1 MTKEEVKRLPT
12 LQEVVDQILMEE
24 AQIVKLDSP
33 PIATIEPSPSAIHK
47 PFAEYFNDYDDKK
60 FIAVRLSSRDPLNE
74 DILDETNS
82 ILIDPMN
89 VEEIAV
95 ALKRI
100 KDNKQ
105 FRNRLS
111 EGAIAKAAELRIDI
125 RTKKILEFIK
135 RKIKK

>member
-1 MTKEEVKRLPT
+1 M
-12 LQEVVDQILMEE
+12 
-24 AQIVKLDSP
+24 
-33 PIATIEPSPSAIHK
+33 
-47 PFAEYFNDYDDKK
+47 
-60 FIAVRLSSRDPLNE
+60 
-74 DILDETNS
+74 DETNS

-89 VEEIAV
+89 VKEIAD
-95 ALKRI
+95 ALKKI

-125 RTKKILEFIK
+125 RAKKILEFIK